1 MNKSNQCSCQT
12 SKPSPT
18 TDSRFDVG
26 CGAAKEGPI
35 MEKISRIFKVID
47 NMNTEFAYLN
57 DKLTPIIN
65 VVDVGVA
72 VADPLLDSDQL
83 CVNSILY
90 KRLSEIE
97 ILLNH
102 HTSRIIGIKELI
114 TL

>member
-1 MNKSNQCSCQT
+1 
-12 SKPSPT
+12 
-18 TDSRFDVG
+18 
-26 CGAAKEGPI
+26 

-72 VADPLLDSDQL
+72 DQLLDSDQL